1 MIVTNWQSSMHE
13 CIVCIVHVLVDFLDV
28 GFQRYLDV
36 VFSIGFWD
44 FNHLCAAKCQPK
56 SMPLKLVII
65 FVDSLL
71 CSRASSRVIHEAM
84 IHFSRHVNIKMDK
97 LWDPKVYPWLWEFMS
112 LLLQNVHVDVWSCM
126 EDVVLHKL
134 LWHIFLENNICRLE
148 IVVSLGHIEV
158 QEFEQVISRNK
169 SFLLKRNKSSLNTTN
184 VFGCGEENILFVNDQ
199 PSSRVFKVVANKKN
213 I

>member
-1 MIVTNWQSSMHE
+1 MRLSANPNPCPWSWSLFLSIVYF
-13 CIVCIVHVLVDFLDV
+13 VVVLHRGLYMRPWFI
-28 GFQRYLDV
+28 FQ
-36 VFSIGFWD
+36 
-44 FNHLCAAKCQPK
+44 
-56 SMPLKLVII
+56 
-65 FVDSLL
+65 
-71 CSRASSRVIHEAM
+71 
-84 IHFSRHVNIKMDK
+84 RHVNIKMDK
-97 LWDPKVYPWLWEFMS
+97 RWDPKVYPWLWESMS

-184 VFGCGEENILFVNDQ
+184 VFGCREENILFVNDQ